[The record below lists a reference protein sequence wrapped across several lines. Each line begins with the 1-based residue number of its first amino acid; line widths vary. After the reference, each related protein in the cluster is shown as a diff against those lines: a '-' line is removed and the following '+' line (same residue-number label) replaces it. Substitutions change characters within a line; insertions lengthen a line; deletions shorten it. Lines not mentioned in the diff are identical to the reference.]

1 MPYQRITIKDIARVA
16 HLTPSSVSRALNNH
30 PRIIQNLRKMGKLA
44 ARTLVDRIEERQKAP
59 QRILVEPHLII
70 RRSCGYKLKTETG

>member
-1 MPYQRITIKDIARVA
+1 
-16 HLTPSSVSRALNNH
+16 
-30 PRIIQNLRKMGKLA
+30 MGKLA

-59 QRILVEPHLII
+59 QRILLEPHLII